1 MVEVRSKAKSKWRP
15 QALDT
20 VVRSGWELVGG
31 VVPAPRSPG
40 FRGGH
45 RLLLLKVPRGICH
58 PGAAQEG
65 KQTPEQDVLE
75 QLINMS

>member
-20 VVRSGWELVGG
+20 VVCFGWELVGG

-40 FRGGH
+40 VRRGH
-45 RLLLLKVPRGICH
+45 RLLLQKVPRGICL
-58 PGAAQEG
+58 PGATQEG
-65 KQTPEQDVLE
+65 KQTPEQDLLE
-75 QLINMS
+75 QLINMT

>member
-1 MVEVRSKAKSKWRP
+1 MVVEVRSKAKSKWRP

-40 FRGGH
+40 VRGGGTSFCC
-45 RLLLLKVPRGICH
+45 RMCPGASVFLVPRRKENRPQNRTC
-58 PGAAQEG
+58 
-65 KQTPEQDVLE
+65 
-75 QLINMS
+75 SSS

>member
-20 VVRSGWELVGG
+20 VVRSGWKLVGG

-40 FRGGH
+40 VRGGH
-45 RLLLLKVPRGICH
+45 QLLLQNVPRGICL
-58 PGAAQEG
+58 PGATQEG

-75 QLINMS
+75 QLINVS